1 MMVMILTC
9 TLALHYRHINE
20 HARIR
25 GFAFVVTKS
34 EVAEDGHL
42 RRRTYTCMKG
52 QRFKSRK
59 EAHVLDER
67 NRGRNGIKC
76 SFHVNVYRSKKEN
89 VIYIVNILGKHNHA
103 LVENI
108 ELVAPKY
115 RKLTPAMQS
124 DVELMA
130 SCGVRAGAIIEVLEK
145 KHDKSIHHRN
155 VYNLI
160 QTIRRE
166 KGKISDAGTMYL
178 HLINK
183 QREDP
188 AYHVDACFE
197 GSDNHLI
204 ALLWMSP
211 QQIQIWAQ
219 FRDVVLMD
227 TTCKTNRYNM
237 ILVVLLVVDNHN
249 RSRLV
254 ATALVSN
261 ETQETFNWIL
271 NSIFRVTGNLA
282 PALLFTD
289 ADLAMVAAVQK
300 TWPATKHQFCLF
312 HIRKNL
318 EKHFL
323 GVFKGDRWEL
333 FISSFYHVR
342 NSRAEQ
348 LFEERWSAFQEQF
361 SEAARYLQ
369 RQLYPTREAW
379 ALCFTHK
386 AFNAGIQSTQRV
398 ESYNAIFKEN
408 LSRVSSLIDVERTVE
423 RFLEKESRFQR
434 VNEVKGELPIM
445 KNEDYYQRYFQAV
458 DDVCQQFLTTAIVK
472 LQRCEMNRS
481 AHYRGSHVE
490 INGESEQQVRF
501 EIT

>member
-1 MMVMILTC
+1 M
-9 TLALHYRHINE
+9 NE

-25 GFAFVVTKS
+25 GFAFVITKS
-34 EVAEDGHL
+34 ELAKDGHP
-42 RRRTYTCMKG
+42 RRRIYTCMKG
-52 QRFKSRK
+52 QRFKPRK

-67 NRGRNGIKC
+67 DRGHNGINC
-76 SFHVNVYRSKKEN
+76 SFHVSIYRGKKEN
-89 VIYIVNILGKHNHA
+89 VIYISSILGEHNHA
-103 LVENI
+103 MVEDI
-108 ELVAPKY
+108 ELLAPKY

-145 KHDKSIHHRN
+145 KHDKTIHHRN

-197 GSDNHLI
+197 GSDNHLV

-211 QQIQIWAQ
+211 QQIQLWAQ

-227 TTCKTNRYNM
+227 TTCKTNWYNM
-237 ILVVLLVVDNHN
+237 ILVVFLVIDNHN

-261 ETQETFNWIL
+261 ETQETFNWVL
-271 NSIFRVTGNLA
+271 NSILRGTSNLA

-289 ADLAMVAAVQK
+289 ADLAMVAAIQK
-300 TWPATKHQFCLF
+300 TWPITKHQFCLF

-323 GVFKGDRWEL
+323 SVFKGDQWKL
-333 FISSFYHVR
+333 FISTFYHVR

-361 SEAARYLQ
+361 PEATRYMQ

-408 LSRVSSLIDVERTVE
+408 LSGVSSLVDVERTVE
-423 RFLEKESRFQR
+423 RLLGKESRYQR
-434 VNEVKGELPIM
+434 VNEVKGELPTM
-445 KNEDYYQRYFQAV
+445 KNEDYYQRYFQAIDV
-458 DDVCQQFLTTAIVK
+458 VCQQFLTTAVVK

-481 AHYRGSHVE
+481 AHYRGYQ
-490 INGESEQQVRF
+490 ITTNGESEQQVCF
-501 EIT
+501 VIN